1 MAEVAVLG
9 LGNMGSA
16 VARALLAAGR
26 HVVVWNRT
34 SARCDPLASAGADV
48 APTARAAPESAPVA
62 IASVLDYRVLRET
75 LTDRVDLAGR
85 TLINLS
91 WGTTDEA
98 REFAELLSALGG
110 DDVEGGVLCRPEA
123 IGSATGDILY
133 SGPSDLI
140 DETRPLLLE
149 LGPLHFV
156 GPDITRANA
165 LALAL
170 GSIFY
175 AGALSLLEAVAY
187 AERLGI
193 PVDVVAPLVRIPL
206 NLAASTADASV
217 EQIRRDSFTGSEAS
231 NAVHAAALSSV
242 SQAFASAGTGHRLTD
257 AIASYFDS
265 AARLGLE
272 DLEVSALLH
281 VVSGPGT

>member
-1 MAEVAVLG
+1 M
-9 LGNMGSA
+9 
-16 VARALLAAGR
+16 
-26 HVVVWNRT
+26 
-34 SARCDPLASAGADV
+34 
-48 APTARAAPESAPVA
+48 
-62 IASVLDYRVLRET
+62 
-75 LTDRVDLAGR
+75 
-85 TLINLS
+85 
-91 WGTTDEA
+91 
-98 REFAELLSALGG
+98 
-110 DDVEGGVLCRPEA
+110 
-123 IGSATGDILY
+123 
-133 SGPSDLI
+133 
-140 DETRPLLLE
+140 
-149 LGPLHFV
+149 
-156 GPDITRANA
+156 
-165 LALAL
+165 
-170 GSIFY
+170 
-175 AGALSLLEAVAY
+175 SLLEAVAY